1 MSIFQIAAT
10 LFALFMLYVVTIH
23 RRKAALSSM
32 EIGFWYSTWII
43 FIIIAIFP
51 NLLLGISGAL
61 KFARVF
67 DLLVVGALMILTV
80 VLISSYL
87 KQRELTKKLEVFIS
101 HQAINDANKK
111 QKK

>member
-1 MSIFQIAAT
+1 MSIFQIAAI

-23 RRKAALSSM
+23 KRKAALSFTEVS
-32 EIGFWYSTWII
+32 FWYSTWIF
-43 FIIIAIFP
+43 FIIIAVFP

-67 DLLVVGALMILTV
+67 DLLVVVAFMILSV

-87 KQRELTKKLEVFIS
+87 QQKELRTKLEQIIRK
-101 HQAINDANKK
+101 QALDD
-111 QKK
+111 QKNIK